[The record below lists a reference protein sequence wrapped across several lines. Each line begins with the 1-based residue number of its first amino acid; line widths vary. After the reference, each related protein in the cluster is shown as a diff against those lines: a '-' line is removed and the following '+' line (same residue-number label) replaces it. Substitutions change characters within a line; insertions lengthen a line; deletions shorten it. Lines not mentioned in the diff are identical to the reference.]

1 MIWVTADD
9 VILIHSRIIQT
20 TGGIEGLRD
29 RAGLE
34 AAIAAP
40 LQSFGG
46 EDLFPSD
53 IEKIAR
59 IGFGLASNHAFLDGN
74 KRIGAMMTQLLLKW
88 NGYQLR
94 LKQGELADMFIAI
107 AHRMSL
113 FPKKRERTR
122 FSVMTRSI
130 SPLSGIIWSQPMW
143 SK

>member
-40 LQSFGG
+40 LQSVGG

-74 KRIGAMMTQLLLKW
+74 KRIGAMMTQLLLEW

-107 AHRMSL
+107 ADGTSNEQDLLNWIQEH
-113 FPKKRERTR
+113 T
-122 FSVMTRSI
+122 
-130 SPLSGIIWSQPMW
+130 
-143 SK
+143 

>member
-94 LKQGELADMFIAI
+94 LNQGELADMFIAI
-107 AHRMSL
+107 ADGTSNEQDLLNWIQEH
-113 FPKKRERTR
+113 T
-122 FSVMTRSI
+122 
-130 SPLSGIIWSQPMW
+130 
-143 SK
+143 

>member
-1 MIWVTADD
+1 MIWVTAED

-53 IEKIAR
+53 IEKVAR

-94 LKQGELADMFIAI
+94 LKKGELADMFIAI
-107 AHRMSL
+107 ADGTSNEQDLLNWIQEH
-113 FPKKRERTR
+113 T
-122 FSVMTRSI
+122 
-130 SPLSGIIWSQPMW
+130 
-143 SK
+143 